1 MIKKTKYIV
10 LTLLLTVVYS
20 FNAQNSKLVKESF
33 KVWGK
38 CDMCQ
43 EKIEDTTNDIKGVR
57 FGRWSIASNMITVK
71 YDPEKTSSEK
81 IQKEIAGAGYD
92 TDLYSAKDEDY
103 NNLHFCCK
111 YERK

>member
-1 MIKKTKYIV
+1 MKKTKFLI
-10 LTLLLTVVYS
+10 LTFLLTIG
-20 FNAQNSKLVKESF
+20 FLLNAQNNKLVKETF

-43 EKIEDTTNDIKGVR
+43 EKIEDTTNDIEGVKI
-57 FGRWSIASNMITVK
+57 GKWSIASNILTVK
-71 YDPEKTSSEK
+71 YDPSKTSNEK

-92 TDLYSAKDEDY
+92 TELFSAKDEDY

>member
-1 MIKKTKYIV
+1 MIKKTKFLV
-10 LTLLLTVVYS
+10 LTLLLTIGYS
-20 FNAQNSKLVKESF
+20 INAQNNKLIKESF

-43 EKIEDTTNDIKGVR
+43 EKIEDTTNDIEGVK
-57 FGRWSIASNMITVK
+57 FGRWSIASKTITVK
-71 YDPEKTSSEK
+71 YDPSQTSTEK
-81 IQKEIAGAGYD
+81 IQKVIAGAGYD
-92 TDLYSAKDEDY
+92 TELYNAKDEDY